1 MIEKEFEH
9 VSNHINKLTA
19 KNLDLNDKESFIN
32 ELQSALSIGEICP
45 VCGNEI
51 QSLENILTLKIL
63 NYKTSIRYT

>member
-1 MIEKEFEH
+1 M
-9 VSNHINKLTA
+9 TA

-51 QSLENILTLKIL
+51 QSLEKHIDFENIKLQKHQLDTLEKKSCHL
-63 NYKTSIRYT
+63 QSKN